1 LSRSI
6 NAERRAG
13 GLLAEAPKAKG
24 AELGFRLPRNPFLAT
39 VYPAAIKATANEGL
53 TRGL

>member
-1 LSRSI
+1 LSRFI

-13 GLLAEAPKAKG
+13 GLIAEAPKAKS
-24 AELGFRLPRNPFLAT
+24 AELGFLPRNPFLAT
-39 VYPAAIKATANEGL
+39 VYPAAIKATANERL